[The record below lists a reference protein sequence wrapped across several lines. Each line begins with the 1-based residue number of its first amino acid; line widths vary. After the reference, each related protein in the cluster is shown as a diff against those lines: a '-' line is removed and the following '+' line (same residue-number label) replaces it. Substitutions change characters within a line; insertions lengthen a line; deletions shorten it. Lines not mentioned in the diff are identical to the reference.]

1 MQGHGGSQGGD
12 YQQYMKQ
19 YSGDYQKYMQG
30 QGGSKGSDYQQYMK
44 QYSGDYQ
51 KYMQGHGGS
60 QGGDYQQYMK
70 QYSGDYQKYM
80 QGQSSQVSGFV
91 RQVLSSFFLVA
102 AYVCW
107 GQIRVSLVCGTWLCN
122 IQYTDTTSVSSDYFL
137 WPIEGLVVLDS
148 LDSDVCPD
156 SGTVDWPFMPI
167 SENPWFG
174 RLIVWKKPPISNPR
188 PQFLTSRFSG
198 VAHPKPN
205 LGTIG
210 FDWMWFHVLNPKDPR
225 WRPVQILFSPF
236 HGTELLWICS
246 ECLSLLCIPRSN
258 PHQLKS
264 HFSMVNRHLPR

>member
-1 MQGHGGSQGGD
+1 
-12 YQQYMKQ
+12 
-19 YSGDYQKYMQG
+19 MQG
-30 QGGSKGSDYQQYMK
+30 QGGSKGGDYQQYMK

-107 GQIRVSLVCGTWLCN
+107 GQIGVSLVCGTWLCN

-225 WRPVQILFSPF
+225 WRPVQILFPPF